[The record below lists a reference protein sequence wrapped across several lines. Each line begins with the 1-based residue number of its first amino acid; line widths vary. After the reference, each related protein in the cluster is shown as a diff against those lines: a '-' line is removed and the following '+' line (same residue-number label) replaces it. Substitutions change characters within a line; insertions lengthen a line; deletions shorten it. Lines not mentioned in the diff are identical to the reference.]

1 MGELNSCFDHKRIK
15 ETKDNIEGIYDNAV
29 FSCFNQNLE
38 NLIAS
43 LPYYDE
49 NHDVIS
55 KNIETLETYTSKIEK
70 CSSDF
75 ENLYTAIESSIK
87 AYDDAESATLLF
99 LTDLAKIISDD
110 LGNKQ
115 VAGYINDG
123 TVNKNTLAD
132 DTSEFMENV
141 TEAVKKQ
148 ISSYAMYLD
157 ETCPEGYSSAEKWKE
172 ALEEKYE
179 ALGYSSYDAS
189 DLASAEMAKWRTA
202 QTGAKVTTNAIS
214 EFAEETYTDMEE
226 TVKTEYNELVD
237 KYKDLGA
244 TEKQAKELAT
254 AESEYID
261 ASDLAKESP
270 DNWAY
275 SDSSKKYSEWQK
287 LKEEYGITEESSN
300 NSGTASEQNT
310 DPGTKDPTTDSGN
323 GGGGG
328 NSSGNDIQPRKTS
341 TGTGN
346 SSSGTNSSSQNNN
359 SSSPSENNSSSQ
371 NQNTPSNGTEEKPSN
386 GNENSVISE
395 GEEKVPETPSD
406 EKPSTTPEP
415 DNPSSN
421 NNNNNNNSNSGS
433 SNNNQGNTAS
443 TNNNNNTNNGGSIN
457 NNPSNGGNNSYYPPS
472 NNGNSGGS
480 SSGGN
485 YTGGGSSNAPSTGTG
500 TPNDN
505 VSTTTPSAPE
515 SDANITDNTGET
527 LDVISIDKNSGT
539 SSASTSSNDGGSVIP
554 TILGVGVAGAAAVTG
569 AKIIHDKK
577 QKENEYS
584 YEEDT
589 ENNSSF
595 SELDPYTEDASVTM
609 TPGSYKAGSANN
621 LVLEGTPEDIKIDE
635 SIANIPNKNEELE

>member
-287 LKEEYGITEESSN
+287 LKDEYGITEESSN

-323 GGGGG
+323 SGGGG

-395 GEEKVPETPSD
+395 GEEQVPETPNE

-415 DNPSSN
+415 NNPPADN
-421 NNNNNNNSNSGS
+421 NN
-433 SNNNQGNTAS
+433 
-443 TNNNNNTNNGGSIN
+443 NNNNNTNNGGSIN

-554 TILGVGVAGAAAVTG
+554 TILGVGVAGAAAVAG

>member
-43 LPYYDE
+43 LPYYYE

-323 GGGGG
+323 SGGGG

-395 GEEKVPETPSD
+395 GEEQVPETPNE

-415 DNPSSN
+415 NNPPADN
-421 NNNNNNNSNSGS
+421 NN
-433 SNNNQGNTAS
+433 
-443 TNNNNNTNNGGSIN
+443 NNNNNTNNGGSIN

-554 TILGVGVAGAAAVTG
+554 TILGVGVAGAAAVAG

>member
-323 GGGGG
+323 SGGGG

-395 GEEKVPETPSD
+395 GEEQVPETPNE

-415 DNPSSN
+415 NNPPADN
-421 NNNNNNNSNSGS
+421 NN
-433 SNNNQGNTAS
+433 
-443 TNNNNNTNNGGSIN
+443 NNNNNTNNGGSIN

-554 TILGVGVAGAAAVTG
+554 TILGVGVAGAAAVAG

>member
-214 EFAEETYTDMEE
+214 EFEEETYTDMEE

-323 GGGGG
+323 SGGGG

-395 GEEKVPETPSD
+395 GEEQVPETPNE

-415 DNPSSN
+415 NNPPADN
-421 NNNNNNNSNSGS
+421 NN
-433 SNNNQGNTAS
+433 
-443 TNNNNNTNNGGSIN
+443 NNNNNTNNGGSIN

-485 YTGGGSSNAPSTGTG
+485 YTGGGSSNAPSTGTV

-554 TILGVGVAGAAAVTG
+554 TILGVGVAGAAAVAG

>member
-310 DPGTKDPTTDSGN
+310 DPGTKEPTTDSGN

-395 GEEKVPETPSD
+395 GEEQVPETPNE

-415 DNPSSN
+415 NNPPADN
-421 NNNNNNNSNSGS
+421 NN
-433 SNNNQGNTAS
+433 
-443 TNNNNNTNNGGSIN
+443 NNNNNTNNGGSIN

-554 TILGVGVAGAAAVTG
+554 TILGVGVAGAAAVAG
-569 AKIIHDKK
+569 AKIIHDRK
-577 QKENEYS
+577 QKSNEYS

-589 ENNSSF
+589 DNNDNSF
-595 SELDPYTEDASVTM
+595 SNLETYTGNDTEDTSIIS
-609 TPGSYKAGSANN
+609 PGKYKAGSANN

>member
-310 DPGTKDPTTDSGN
+310 DPGTKEPTTDSGN

-395 GEEKVPETPSD
+395 GEEQVPETPNE

-415 DNPSSN
+415 NNPPADN
-421 NNNNNNNSNSGS
+421 NN
-433 SNNNQGNTAS
+433 
-443 TNNNNNTNNGGSIN
+443 NNNNNTNNGGSIN

-554 TILGVGVAGAAAVTG
+554 TILGVGVAGAAAVAG

>member
-300 NSGTASEQNT
+300 NSGTASDQNT

-323 GGGGG
+323 SGGGG

-395 GEEKVPETPSD
+395 GEEQVPETPNE

-415 DNPSSN
+415 NNPPADN
-421 NNNNNNNSNSGS
+421 NNNNNNNTNNSG
-433 SNNNQGNTAS
+433 TI
-443 TNNNNNTNNGGSIN
+443 NNNT
-457 NNPSNGGNNSYYPPS
+457 SNGGNSNYYPPS

-554 TILGVGVAGAAAVTG
+554 TILGVGVAGAAAVAG

>member
-310 DPGTKDPTTDSGN
+310 DPGTKEPTTDSGN

-395 GEEKVPETPSD
+395 GEEQVPETPNE

-415 DNPSSN
+415 NNSPADN
-421 NNNNNNNSNSGS
+421 NN
-433 SNNNQGNTAS
+433 
-443 TNNNNNTNNGGSIN
+443 NNNNNTNNGGSIN

-505 VSTTTPSAPE
+505 ASTTTPSAPE

-554 TILGVGVAGAAAVTG
+554 TILGVGVAGAAAVAG

-584 YEEDT
+584 YEEDA

>member
-323 GGGGG
+323 SGGGG

-359 SSSPSENNSSSQ
+359 SISPSENNYSSQ

-395 GEEKVPETPSD
+395 GEEQVPETPNE

-415 DNPSSN
+415 NNPPADN
-421 NNNNNNNSNSGS
+421 NN
-433 SNNNQGNTAS
+433 
-443 TNNNNNTNNGGSIN
+443 NNNNNTNNGGSIN

-554 TILGVGVAGAAAVTG
+554 TILGVGVAGAAAVAG

>member
-310 DPGTKDPTTDSGN
+310 EPGTKDPTTDSGN
-323 GGGGG
+323 SGGGG

-395 GEEKVPETPSD
+395 GEEQVPETPNE

-415 DNPSSN
+415 NNPPADN
-421 NNNNNNNSNSGS
+421 NN
-433 SNNNQGNTAS
+433 
-443 TNNNNNTNNGGSIN
+443 NNNNNTNNGGSIN

-554 TILGVGVAGAAAVTG
+554 TILGVGVAGAAAVAG

>member
-15 ETKDNIEGIYDNAV
+15 ETKDNIEGIYDFAV

-323 GGGGG
+323 SGGGG

-395 GEEKVPETPSD
+395 GEEQVPETPNE

-415 DNPSSN
+415 NNPPADN
-421 NNNNNNNSNSGS
+421 NN
-433 SNNNQGNTAS
+433 
-443 TNNNNNTNNGGSIN
+443 NNNNNTNNGGSIN

-554 TILGVGVAGAAAVTG
+554 TILGVGVAGAAAVAG

-609 TPGSYKAGSANN
+609 TPGSYKAGRANN

>member
-310 DPGTKDPTTDSGN
+310 DSGTKDPTTDSGN
-323 GGGGG
+323 SGGGG

-395 GEEKVPETPSD
+395 GEEQVPETPNE

-415 DNPSSN
+415 NNPPADN
-421 NNNNNNNSNSGS
+421 NN
-433 SNNNQGNTAS
+433 
-443 TNNNNNTNNGGSIN
+443 NNNNNTNNGGSIN

-554 TILGVGVAGAAAVTG
+554 TILGVGVAGAAAVAG

>member
-214 EFAEETYTDMEE
+214 EFEEETYTDMEE

-323 GGGGG
+323 SGGGG

-395 GEEKVPETPSD
+395 GEEQVPETPNE

-415 DNPSSN
+415 NNPPADN
-421 NNNNNNNSNSGS
+421 NN
-433 SNNNQGNTAS
+433 
-443 TNNNNNTNNGGSIN
+443 NNNNNTNNGGSIN

-485 YTGGGSSNAPSTGTG
+485 YTGGGSSNAPSTGPG

-554 TILGVGVAGAAAVTG
+554 TILGVGVAGAAAVAG

>member
-323 GGGGG
+323 SGGGG

-395 GEEKVPETPSD
+395 GEEQVPETPNE

-415 DNPSSN
+415 NNPPADN
-421 NNNNNNNSNSGS
+421 NN
-433 SNNNQGNTAS
+433 
-443 TNNNNNTNNGGSIN
+443 NNNNNTNNGGSIN

-554 TILGVGVAGAAAVTG
+554 TILGVGVAGAAAVAG

-584 YEEDT
+584 YEEDA

>member
-1 MGELNSCFDHKRIK
+1 MGELNSCFDHKLIK

-323 GGGGG
+323 SGGGG

-395 GEEKVPETPSD
+395 GEEQVPETPNE

-415 DNPSSN
+415 NNPPADN
-421 NNNNNNNSNSGS
+421 NN
-433 SNNNQGNTAS
+433 
-443 TNNNNNTNNGGSIN
+443 NNNNNTNNGGSIN

-554 TILGVGVAGAAAVTG
+554 TILGVGVAGAAAVAG

-609 TPGSYKAGSANN
+609 TPGSYKAGRANN

>member
-323 GGGGG
+323 SGGGG

-371 NQNTPSNGTEEKPSN
+371 NQNTPSNGTEKKPSN

-395 GEEKVPETPSD
+395 GEEQVPETPNE

-415 DNPSSN
+415 NNPPADN
-421 NNNNNNNSNSGS
+421 NN
-433 SNNNQGNTAS
+433 
-443 TNNNNNTNNGGSIN
+443 NNNNNTNNGGSIN

-485 YTGGGSSNAPSTGTG
+485 YTGGGNSNAPVTNAG
-500 TPNDN
+500 TPNEN
-505 VSTTTPSAPE
+505 ASTTTPSAPE
-515 SDANITDNTGET
+515 SDAGITDKTGET
-527 LDVISIDKNSGT
+527 LDVISIDKNGGKA
-539 SSASTSSNDGGSVIP
+539 SASTSSNDGGSVVP
-554 TILGVGVAGAAAVTG
+554 TILGVGVAGAAAVAG
-569 AKIIHDKK
+569 AKIIHDRK
-577 QKENEYS
+577 QKSNEYS

-589 ENNSSF
+589 DNNDNSF
-595 SELDPYTEDASVTM
+595 SNLETYTGNDTEDTSIIS
-609 TPGSYKAGSANN
+609 PGKYKAGSANN

>member
-38 NLIAS
+38 NLIES

-323 GGGGG
+323 SGGGG

-395 GEEKVPETPSD
+395 GEEQVPETPNE

-415 DNPSSN
+415 NNPPADN
-421 NNNNNNNSNSGS
+421 NN
-433 SNNNQGNTAS
+433 
-443 TNNNNNTNNGGSIN
+443 NNNNNTNNGGSIN

-554 TILGVGVAGAAAVTG
+554 TILGVGVAGAAAVAG

>member
-70 CSSDF
+70 GSSDF

-323 GGGGG
+323 SGGGG

-395 GEEKVPETPSD
+395 GEEQVPETPNE

-415 DNPSSN
+415 NNPPADN
-421 NNNNNNNSNSGS
+421 NN
-433 SNNNQGNTAS
+433 
-443 TNNNNNTNNGGSIN
+443 NNNNNTNNGGSIN

-554 TILGVGVAGAAAVTG
+554 TILGVGVAGAAAVAG

-609 TPGSYKAGSANN
+609 TPGSYKAGRANN

>member
-323 GGGGG
+323 SGGGG

-395 GEEKVPETPSD
+395 GEEQVPETPNE

-415 DNPSSN
+415 NNPPADN
-421 NNNNNNNSNSGS
+421 NN
-433 SNNNQGNTAS
+433 
-443 TNNNNNTNNGGSIN
+443 NNNNNTNNGGSIN

-554 TILGVGVAGAAAVTG
+554 TILGVGVAGAAAVAG

-577 QKENEYS
+577 QKEYEYS

>member
-172 ALEEKYE
+172 ALEAKYE

-189 DLASAEMAKWRTA
+189 DLAYAEMAKWRTA

-310 DPGTKDPTTDSGN
+310 DPGTKEPTTDSGN

-371 NQNTPSNGTEEKPSN
+371 SQNTPSNGTEEKPSN

-395 GEEKVPETPSD
+395 GEEQVPETPNE

-415 DNPSSN
+415 NNPPADN
-421 NNNNNNNSNSGS
+421 NN
-433 SNNNQGNTAS
+433 
-443 TNNNNNTNNGGSIN
+443 NNNNNTNNGGSIN

-554 TILGVGVAGAAAVTG
+554 TILGVGVAGAAAVAG

>member
-1 MGELNSCFDHKRIK
+1 M
-15 ETKDNIEGIYDNAV
+15 
-29 FSCFNQNLE
+29 
-38 NLIAS
+38 
-43 LPYYDE
+43 
-49 NHDVIS
+49 
-55 KNIETLETYTSKIEK
+55 
-70 CSSDF
+70 
-75 ENLYTAIESSIK
+75 
-87 AYDDAESATLLF
+87 
-99 LTDLAKIISDD
+99 
-110 LGNKQ
+110 
-115 VAGYINDG
+115 AGYINDG

-323 GGGGG
+323 SGGGG

-395 GEEKVPETPSD
+395 GEEQVPETPNE

-415 DNPSSN
+415 NNPPADN
-421 NNNNNNNSNSGS
+421 NN
-433 SNNNQGNTAS
+433 
-443 TNNNNNTNNGGSIN
+443 NNNNNTNNGGSIN
-457 NNPSNGGNNSYYPPS
+457 NNPSNVGNNSYYPPS

-554 TILGVGVAGAAAVTG
+554 TILGVGVAGAAAVAG